1 MIEKTW
7 VEPEDFVPAL
17 KFALEHF
24 QCRKIDW
31 DKTLAALQA
40 DAYKELVTEEAKR
53 RLKLDTSLGL
63 SGEEGMLLSLE
74 VKRLKSF
81 AWRPRHWTSKDIKA
95 KRERGAH

>member
-24 QCRKIDW
+24 RCEKIDW

-40 DAYKELVTEEAKR
+40 DAYEEIVTKEAER
-53 RLKLDTSLGL
+53 RLRTLDKSSVT
-63 SGEEGMLLSLE
+63 SGEQAQRRIQEINLNCSEGRVISCG
-74 VKRLKSF
+74 R
-81 AWRPRHWTSKDIKA
+81 RIGTPR
-95 KRERGAH
+95 EL